1 MSDTVLLDAGF
12 AYPEVKVVLAAMRG
26 RDWAAVRAVLDAA
39 GPVGRSTLIRAASE
53 EYGQEEFLR
62 HVLAEDPDDTAAA
75 AMLGM
80 HLIDIGWR
88 IRSDAR
94 AQHVSGGQFE
104 AFHDWL
110 RRAEM
115 VLLEG
120 VARGPA
126 DPALWVARLTSARGL
141 ELGLDETRRRYR
153 KLAAIDPH
161 HLPGQNAYLQ
171 RLCPKWSGDWPMLH
185 AWCRAEMLAAPPGAV
200 QAVLVVDGHIEH
212 WAELGESANLGYL
225 RSKPVRDEIDEAAQR
240 SVRHPDFGRDYGWV
254 QVASSFAMIYSVL
267 GDRAAAGAMFDM
279 LGDLGTEVPWCY
291 VGDGNAAQQIR
302 AYRQRARRRGRVVG

>member
-12 AYPEVKVVLAAMRG
+12 AYPEVRSVLAALRG
-26 RDWAAVRAVLDAA
+26 RDWSGVRAVLDAA
-39 GPVGRSTLIRAASE
+39 TPVGRSMLIRAASE
-53 EYGQEEFLR
+53 EHGQDEFLR
-62 HVLAEDPDDTAAA
+62 YVLSRDPDDTAAA

-80 HLIDIGWR
+80 HLIDIAWR
-88 IRSDAR
+88 IRSSAR
-94 AQHVSGGQFE
+94 ADHVSGEQFA
-104 AFHDWL
+104 AFHEWL
-110 RRAEM
+110 RRAEL

-120 VARGPA
+120 VARRPD

-141 ELGLDETRRRYR
+141 ELGLAETRRRYR

-171 RLCPKWSGDWPMLH
+171 RLCPKWSGNWPMLH
-185 AWCRAEMLAAPPGAV
+185 AWCREEMLAAPPGAV

-212 WAELGESANLGYL
+212 WLELGESADLNYL

-254 QVASSFAMIYSVL
+254 QVASSFAMVYSVL
-267 GDRAAAGAMFDM
+267 GDRDAARAMFDM

-291 VGDGNAAQQIR
+291 VGDGNAANQIR
-302 AYRQRARRRGRVVG
+302 AYRQRAQRRGKAA